1 MRNDLAKIESLSK
14 PLERMVGDNVL
25 VELGERADQD
35 GWKSNLIVAPN
46 IDYKG
51 RSQDL
56 AEIPIWA
63 TVVLVGPG
71 RRLPKG
77 KLVPIPLVPGD
88 RVLINAMA
96 GDPVFHEGREMRIV
110 REAAIK
116 AVEVEDDDDSGD

>member
-1 MRNDLAKIESLSK
+1 MRNDLAKIEQLSK

-35 GWKSNLIVAPN
+35 GWKSSLIVAPN
-46 IDYKG
+46 IEYKG

-71 RRLPKG
+71 RRSKKG
-77 KLVPIPLVPGD
+77 KLVPIPLEPGD
-88 RVLINAMA
+88 RVLINAMS
-96 GDPVFHEGREMRIV
+96 GDPVFYDGREMRIV

-116 AVEVEDDDDSGD
+116 AAEVVEDDSGD